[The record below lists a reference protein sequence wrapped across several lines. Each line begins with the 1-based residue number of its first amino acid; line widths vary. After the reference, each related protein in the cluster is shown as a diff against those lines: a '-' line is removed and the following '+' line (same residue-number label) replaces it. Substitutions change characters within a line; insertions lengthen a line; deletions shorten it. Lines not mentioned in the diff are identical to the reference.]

1 MPKTTDSVIFSD
13 IERTILETAL
23 QNPDLSNAE
32 IAEETGARIT
42 LVRDTRANYEDEV
55 ELAEDVADE
64 TDEADAVTT
73 PAAVDDAELS
83 EIQTAIIEAL
93 AEDQTQ
99 TNAEI
104 ADQTGG
110 RMALVRDT
118 RDEYGDAIAASS
130 DSTDESAD
138 DGTETSVSTE
148 HPEPSETQA
157 EILELAEQNPE
168 LTNAEIAERTG
179 ARMTLVRD
187 TRNAFETDAGN
198 SNSGTES
205 AANEADLSADTDA
218 EAFSETQVEIL
229 ETAAANP
236 ELTNAEV
243 AAETGTRLTL
253 VRDTIREHE
262 SDGESDADSSSD
274 ETTPDDTD
282 VLADVDTSAF
292 SGAQLDILETALS
305 NPELTNGEIAAR
317 TDSRVAL
324 VRDTRYE
331 HEYDDKPWEKDLDNG
346 DDEDDEDDVSEEP
359 TPTEEP
365 VEMPETTDSELL
377 SDAERTVLEA
387 ALENPELT
395 NAEIADRTGSRL
407 TLVRDT
413 RATYEDAVDLPT
425 DDSAAADSTGTATT
439 DTTGEPSE
447 RQREILAVLE
457 ADPELTNAEIAE
469 ETGARITFVR
479 DTRTAYGDD
488 INVADTDDGTG
499 GADAGDAASDSR
511 TDDAAGESDTEPTE
525 TAETAA
531 TEPSAESTSSNTGL
545 LIVVLILILV
555 IVALALL

>member
-64 TDEADAVTT
+64 GDDVAT
-73 PAAVDDAELS
+73 PTAVDDAELT
-83 EIQTAIIEAL
+83 ETQVAIIEAL
-93 AEDQTQ
+93 ADDSSQ

-104 ADQTGG
+104 ADRTGT

-118 RDEYGDAIAASS
+118 RDEYGDAIEASAES
-130 DSTDESAD
+130 ADESAD
-138 DGTETSVSTE
+138 DGTDTLASTE
-148 HPEPSETQA
+148 SPEPSETQE
-157 EILELAEQNPE
+157 EILALAEQNPE
-168 LTNAEIAERTG
+168 LTNAEIAEETG

-187 TRNAFETDAGN
+187 TRNEFDLDAGR
-198 SNSGTES
+198 SDSGAEN
-205 AANEADLSADTDA
+205 AASDTDLSTDIEA

-236 ELTNAEV
+236 ELTNAEI
-243 AAETGTRLTL
+243 AAETGTRITL

-262 SDGESDADSSSD
+262 SDGESESDSSAD
-274 ETTPDDTD
+274 EPTTTDDDTD

-305 NPELTNGEIAAR
+305 NPELTNGEIAER
-317 TDSRVAL
+317 TGSRIAL
-324 VRDTRYE
+324 VRDTLYE
-331 HEYDDKPWEKDLDNG
+331 HEYDDKPWDKDF
-346 DDEDDEDDVSEEP
+346 DDEDDEDDAAEEA

-377 SDAERTVLEA
+377 SDAERAILEA

-395 NAEIADRTGSRL
+395 NGEIAEQTGSRL

-413 RATYEDAVDLPT
+413 RATYEAAVDLPV
-425 DDSAAADSTGTATT
+425 DDSDNADDTGTAAT

-447 RQREILAVLE
+447 RQREILDAIG
-457 ADPELTNAEIAE
+457 ANPERTNAEIAA
-469 ETGARITFVR
+469 ETDARITFVR

-488 INVADTDDGTG
+488 IEVADTADTDDGTSAA
-499 GADAGDAASDSR
+499 GAEDAASDSDTGSTET
-511 TDDAAGESDTEPTE
+511 TDTAETTE
-525 TAETAA
+525 TAAA
-531 TEPSAESTSSNTGL
+531 EPSAEPSSSNTGL
-545 LIVVLILILV
+545 IVAVLLLILV